1 MQLQLDTSKKYGLV
15 LEGGGAR
22 GAYQIGAWKALKEAG
37 VEFNAVAGTSVGAL
51 NGALISMGDV
61 SLAEKIWHK
70 TTYSTV
76 MDVDD
81 TWMEELFR
89 NDKNVQEVATALWT
103 TITSRGI
110 DISPLRQF
118 IDEILDED
126 KVRNSD
132 IEFCLITFS
141 LSDFKKLDLSIKEI
155 PEGQLQDYLLASS
168 YLVGFRREKLQGK
181 WFLDGSY
188 VNKLPIDSLLNRGY
202 KDIIEIRL
210 HSLGPT
216 PRYTLPEDG
225 SVYEIESRV
234 SLGNVLDFDPKL
246 IKQNMMIG
254 YFDALRLLYG
264 LEGYIYYLDQ
274 TQDEEW
280 YQTRISKLSVT
291 ERAEYALALK
301 ININSSAKDLYLA
314 MLEGSAKILK
324 IPKYHIYT
332 IEDVRRL
339 VKERYLAMDAEA
351 LKANQTANDP
361 RMSRGFASMR
371 SVTNQ
376 KSTTIPKFMHAFIE
390 MDKGD
395 EMDLKGRHLL
405 TLKDFTPEEIQYL
418 LDMSVD
424 FKDKKKRGIPVDHY
438 KGKNIALI
446 FEKASTRTRCA
457 FEIACF
463 DLGMGFTYLGPEAS
477 QIGSKETIKDTARVL
492 GRLYDGIQYRGHGQ
506 EIVEELAEYAG
517 VPVWNGLTNEY
528 HPTQALADL
537 LTIQEHFGHL
547 QGVRLV
553 YLGDVRYNMGNSLMI
568 ACSKMGMHFV
578 ACSPKSYF
586 PNPELVDL
594 CKTYAAETGATIT
607 LTEDIGTA
615 TLQADVIYTD
625 VWLSMGEPVEVWEER
640 IRDLTPYKV
649 TSEVMANASK
659 DAIFLHC
666 LPSFHDRKTE
676 IGREMGERF
685 DIEEMEVTDEVF
697 ESKQSLV
704 FEQAENRMHTIKA
717 VMVATL

>member
-1 MQLQLDTSKKYGLV
+1 MQLKFDTTKKYGLV

-37 VEFNAVAGTSVGAL
+37 VEFSAVAGTSVGAL
-51 NGALISMGDV
+51 NGGLICMGDV
-61 SLAEKIWHK
+61 YLAEKIWK
-70 TTYSTV
+70 ETTYSTI

-81 TWMEELFR
+81 AWMDELFQ
-89 NDKNVQEVATALWT
+89 NDKNLKEVAGAVWS

-110 DISPLRQF
+110 DITPLRRF
-118 IDEILDED
+118 IEEILDED
-126 KVRNSD
+126 KIRSGD
-132 IEFCLITFS
+132 MEFCLITFS
-141 LSDFKKLDLSIKEI
+141 LSDFKKLDLSVHDI
-155 PEGQLQDYLLASS
+155 PVGQLKDYLLASC
-168 YLVGFRREKLQGK
+168 YLVGFKREKLQGK
-181 WFLDGSY
+181 WFLDGSF

-216 PRYTLPEDG
+216 PRYTIPEDG
-225 SVYEIESRV
+225 STHILESRV
-234 SLGNVLDFDPKL
+234 DLGNVIEFNPKT
-246 IKQNMMIG
+246 IRQNMTIG
-254 YFDALRLLYG
+254 YFDALRMLYG
-264 LEGYIYYLDQ
+264 LEGYIYYIDQ
-274 TQDEEW
+274 TYEDEW
-280 YQTRISKLSVT
+280 FDKRLSSLNLA
-291 ERAEYALALK
+291 ERAEYALTLK
-301 ININSSAKDLYLA
+301 IPINCSSKELYLA
-314 MLEGSAKILK
+314 MLEGSAKYLK
-324 IPKYHIYT
+324 IPKYQVYT
-332 IEDVRRL
+332 VDELSRMVR
-339 VKERYLAMDAEA
+339 ERTL
-351 LKANQTANDP
+351 
-361 RMSRGFASMR
+361 
-371 SVTNQ
+371 
-376 KSTTIPKFMHAFIE
+376 TIPKDSKRSVPKFTNVLLDT
-390 MDKGD
+390 DK
-395 EMDLKGRHLL
+395 EVEIMDLRGRHLL
-405 TLKDFTPEEIQYL
+405 TLKDFTPDEIQYL
-418 LDMSVD
+418 LDLSAD
-424 FKDKKKRGIPVDHY
+424 YKEKKKRGIPVDHH

-463 DLGMGFTYLGPEAS
+463 DLGMGFTYLGPDAS
-477 QIGSKETIKDTARVL
+477 QIGAKETIKDTARVL

-537 LTIQEHFGHL
+537 LTIREHFGRL

-586 PNPELVDL
+586 PNPELVEL
-594 CKTYAAETGATIT
+594 CKGYASETGATIT

-625 VWLSMGEPVEVWEER
+625 VWLSMGEPVEVWAER
-640 IRDLTPYKV
+640 IQDLTPYKV
-649 TSEVMANASK
+649 TKEVMANAAK

-676 IGREMGERF
+676 IGKQMGERF
-685 DIEEMEVTDEVF
+685 NIEEMEVTDEVF
-697 ESKQSLV
+697 ESSQSLV
-704 FEQAENRMHTIKA
+704 FDQAENRMHTIKA
-717 VMVATL
+717 VMVATLR